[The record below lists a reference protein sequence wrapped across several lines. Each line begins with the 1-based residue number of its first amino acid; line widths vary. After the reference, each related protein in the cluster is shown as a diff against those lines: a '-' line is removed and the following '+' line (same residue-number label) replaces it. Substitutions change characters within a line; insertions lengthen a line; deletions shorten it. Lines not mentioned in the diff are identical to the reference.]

1 MSAQS
6 RQSAHVKG
14 WRDFI
19 RVTCNE
25 SRYADSDDRKA
36 YLAGIECARRAEAAE
51 LRFAAEQYP
60 VEQSDEEEGES

>member
-6 RQSAHVKG
+6 RQSAHVRG

-19 RVTCNE
+19 RVTCDE
-25 SRYADSDDRKA
+25 SKCPDPEDLKA
-36 YLAGIECARRAEAAE
+36 YRAGMECARRAEAAE

-60 VEQSDEEEGES
+60 DDRADEEDDEP

>member
-1 MSAQS
+1 MSAES

-25 SRYADSDDRKA
+25 SRYPDPGDLKA
-36 YLAGIECARRAEAAE
+36 YRNGIECARRAEAAE
-51 LRFAAEQYP
+51 LRFAAEQYG
-60 VEQSDEEEGES
+60 QGENEWPS

>member
-1 MSAQS
+1 
-6 RQSAHVKG
+6 VKG

-25 SRYADSDDRKA
+25 SRYPDPDDRKA

-60 VEQSDEEEGES
+60 DNQSEDES